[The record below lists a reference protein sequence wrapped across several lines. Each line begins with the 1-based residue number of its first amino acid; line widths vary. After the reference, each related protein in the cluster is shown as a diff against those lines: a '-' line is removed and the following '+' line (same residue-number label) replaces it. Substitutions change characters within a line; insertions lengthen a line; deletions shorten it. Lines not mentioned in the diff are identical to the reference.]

1 MILHLPRY
9 VSNHLC
15 EAHKIYLQKVE
26 VSVVVFGESGLRFD
40 PVHGMVGV
48 EEELREPGEPQVW
61 SLTQFYSVDF

>member
-48 EEELREPGEPQVW
+48 EEELREPGEPQVR